1 MTKTTQLGLRI
12 ENSLLERIEFLA
24 ENEGIDRNMWI
35 KRALASFVDE
45 EEQGM
50 SEQAVED
57 YINLTI
63 DDKELLTFIDR
74 IPQDIK
80 QAREMKL
87 KQITKK

>member
-1 MTKTTQLGLRI
+1 
-12 ENSLLERIEFLA
+12 
-24 ENEGIDRNMWI
+24 MWI